1 MRTVYCSA
9 DTLQDLTARVFRA
22 LAAPVETAQVVASA
36 LVDANLA
43 GHDSHG
49 VMRIP
54 SYVSMVHRG
63 IVRPAARPRV
73 VTAHKATALVSGE
86 WGFGQMTGIAAI
98 DEAVTR
104 AQEYGISAV
113 GVVRC
118 THLGRMGGYVER
130 AAAANCAAMIWVG
143 GLGGPTGAV
152 PYGGSQPAM
161 GTNPVAAGFPLGED
175 SPVVLDFAT
184 TAVAAGKVMLAQA
197 AGKEVP
203 PGSIVDSRGRPT
215 TDPGEFFKGGAL
227 LPFGGHKGYALAV
240 IAELF
245 GQALTGADQTGD
257 EGWGGDGFRRAGA
270 LFCAVHIGAFRP
282 AEEARRVA
290 RDTVNRL
297 RAIPPAAGFER
308 VLTPGEPEARA
319 RRERAP
325 VGIALPEETWQAIIA
340 AAQSVGLA
348 PADLPKAAPTRSGPR
363 T

>member
-1 MRTVYCSA
+1 MRI
-9 DTLQDLTARVFRA
+9 FRA
-22 LAAPVETAQVVASA
+22 LGAPEGTADVVASA

-49 VMRIP
+49 VLRIP
-54 SYVSMVHRG
+54 SYVSMVRRG
-63 IVRPAARPRV
+63 IVRPAAQPRV
-73 VTAHKATALVSGE
+73 VTARKATALISGE
-86 WGFGQMTGIAAI
+86 WGFGQVTGIAAI

-104 AQEYGISAV
+104 AREFGVAAV

-118 THLGRMGGYVER
+118 THLGRLGAYVER
-130 AAAANCAAMIWVG
+130 AAAADCAGMVWVG

-152 PYGGSQPAM
+152 PYGGSRPAM
-161 GTNPVAAGFPLGED
+161 GTNPVAAGFPVEED

-203 PGSIVDSRGRPT
+203 PGSIVDSQGRPT
-215 TDPGEFFKGGAL
+215 TDPGELFKGGAL

-245 GQALTGADQTGD
+245 GQALTGADQIGD
-257 EGWGGDGFRRAGA
+257 AGSGADGFRHAGA
-270 LFCAVHIGAFRP
+270 LFCAVHTGAFRP

-325 VGIALPEETWQAIIA
+325 IGIALPEETWRAVVA
-340 AAQSVGLA
+340 AAGSVGLS
-348 PADLPKAAPTRSGPR
+348 PGDLPKAAPTRSGLG